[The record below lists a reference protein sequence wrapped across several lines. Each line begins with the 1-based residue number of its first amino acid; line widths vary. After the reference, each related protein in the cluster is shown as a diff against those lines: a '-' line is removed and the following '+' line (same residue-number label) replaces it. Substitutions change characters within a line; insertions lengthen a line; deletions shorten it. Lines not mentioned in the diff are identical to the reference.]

1 LCQGAARGGD
11 KRSTPGRDTRLTVL
25 TAARDGSATASQ
37 AGRLSYFGSG
47 SGYWLLRQMILST
60 RKSEDKIR
68 LTALPESENG
78 VRKVQTE
85 RWSAARKECWCNWQR
100 GEPEWPQPKMDRI
113 VLVLVID
120 VGVSFYGNHECP
132 CRFVLARQDRRRGR
146 KSAQFEGYLTDITP
160 S

>member
-1 LCQGAARGGD
+1 MRLACLRPDCAGSAEHAAD
-11 KRSTPGRDTRLTVL
+11 KRATPGGDTRLTVL
-25 TAARDGSATASQ
+25 TAARVGAATASQ

-100 GEPEWPQPKMDRI
+100 GEPEWPQPKM
-113 VLVLVID
+113 
-120 VGVSFYGNHECP
+120 
-132 CRFVLARQDRRRGR
+132 
-146 KSAQFEGYLTDITP
+146 
-160 S
+160 